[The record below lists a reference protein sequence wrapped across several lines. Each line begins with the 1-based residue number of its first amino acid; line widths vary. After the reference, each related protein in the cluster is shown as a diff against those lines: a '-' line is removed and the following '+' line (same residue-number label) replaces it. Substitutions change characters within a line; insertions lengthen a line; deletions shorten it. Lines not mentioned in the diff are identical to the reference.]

1 MDEATK
7 LIGPFSSSVDVAKSQ
22 SNSMGSW
29 AEVLG
34 RKHKGSYKVWS
45 SVHVVFAAGNDSFY
59 GVSVQKGEY
68 IFKDQE
74 LQNPVGPLQR

>member
-1 MDEATK
+1 MSYMDEATK

-34 RKHKGSYKVWS
+34 RKQKGNYEVP
-45 SVHVVFAAGNDSFY
+45 SVHMVVTAGNDSFY
-59 GVSVQKGEY
+59 GASVQKSG
-68 IFKDQE
+68 
-74 LQNPVGPLQR
+74 